1 MASKNNILKEKA
13 AQNISILWGVL
24 NQEQH
29 DLLLKHLEINK
40 YKKNQ
45 IIYKNMDTPTHIMCL
60 IHGKVKI
67 YKEGVG
73 GKNQIIRVI
82 KSNEFFA
89 YRAYFASEN
98 YRTTAMAIENS
109 TIVAFPIGILIKLM
123 EQNFHVSLFFIKYL
137 CYEIG
142 KSDDRTVNLT
152 QKHVR
157 GRLAEAL
164 IFLKDS
170 YGYDEDGVTL
180 NICLSREDLAN
191 LSNMTT
197 SNAIRT
203 LSAFANEKLV
213 ETDGRKIKILNEEE
227 LTNISQQ
234 G

>member
-1 MASKNNILKEKA
+1 MATKNNILKEKA
-13 AQNISILWGVL
+13 AQNISTLWGVL

-40 YKKNQ
+40 YKKNE
-45 IIYKNMDTPTHIMCL
+45 IIYKNLDTPTHIMCL

-82 KSNEFFA
+82 KPNEFFA

-98 YRTTAMAIENS
+98 YRTTAMAIENC

-123 EQNFHVSLFFIKYL
+123 EQNFNVSLFFIKYL

-164 IFLKDS
+164 MFLKDS
-170 YGYDEDGVTL
+170 YGLEEDGATL
-180 NICLSREDLAN
+180 NIYLSREDLAN

-203 LSAFANEKLV
+203 LSAFVNEKLV
-213 ETDGRKIKILNEEE
+213 ATDGRKIKILNEEE
-227 LTNISQQ
+227 LRNISQQ